1 MAGRPAPFRNPA
13 GYAGLLDNLLSLV
26 STLTEFFEARVGLI
40 AKESRSALVHLAVL
54 AGCLVGAV
62 VLLLLGYLFLVAGAV
77 VGLAH
82 LLKISWIWTALGAGL
97 LHFILGLV
105 LVIIARGQMTRPV
118 FRESASEL
126 KKDREWLKNLNKTS
140 RTTN

>member
-13 GYAGLLDNLLSLV
+13 GYAGLLDILRSLV

-54 AGCLVGAV
+54 VGCLAGAV
-62 VLLLLGYLFLVAGAV
+62 VLLVLGYLFLVAGAV
-77 VGLAH
+77 IGLAH
-82 LLKISWIWTALGAGL
+82 LLKISWIWTAFGAAL

-126 KKDREWLKNLNKTS
+126 KKDREWLKNLDKKNRS
-140 RTTN
+140 TT

>member
-1 MAGRPAPFRNPA
+1 
-13 GYAGLLDNLLSLV
+13 
-26 STLTEFFEARVGLI
+26 
-40 AKESRSALVHLAVL
+40 LA
-54 AGCLVGAV
+54 GAV
-62 VLLLLGYLFLVAGAV
+62 VLLLLGYLFLVAGTV

-82 LLKISWIWTALGAGL
+82 LLKISWIWTALSAAL
-97 LHFILGLV
+97 LHFIVGLV

-126 KKDREWLKNLNKTS
+126 KKDREWLKNLKKTN

>member
-1 MAGRPAPFRNPA
+1 MAGRPTPFRNPA
-13 GYAGLLDNLLSLV
+13 GHAGLLDNLLSLV

-40 AKESRSALVHLAVL
+40 AKESKSALVHLAVL
-54 AGCLVGAV
+54 AGCLAGAA
-62 VLLLLGYLFLVAGAV
+62 VLLLLGYLFLVAGTV
-77 VGLAH
+77 VGVAH

-126 KKDREWLKNLNKTS
+126 KKDREWLKNLNKTN